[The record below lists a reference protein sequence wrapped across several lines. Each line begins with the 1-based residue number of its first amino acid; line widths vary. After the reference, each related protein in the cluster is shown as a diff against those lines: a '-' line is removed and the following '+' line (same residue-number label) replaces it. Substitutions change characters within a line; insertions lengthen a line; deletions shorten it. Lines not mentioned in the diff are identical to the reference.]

1 MREAA
6 ESSIMDAV
14 QRLISSVILFNHT
27 VAETVGLGASDL
39 QFLTLLQMHGSLT
52 PGQLAEM
59 SNLRTGTVTGVLDR
73 LERAGFV
80 RRDRSADDRRKV
92 IVSLEIENMMAKV
105 GPLYQGQAES
115 LFSVLSRYS
124 TDELHLIE
132 RFLNDVNTGPTAAG

>member
-1 MREAA
+1 
-6 ESSIMDAV
+6 MDAV

-27 VAETVGLGASDL
+27 VAETIGLGASDL

-73 LERAGFV
+73 LERSGFV
-80 RRDRSADDRRKV
+80 RRDRASDDRRKV

-105 GPLYQGQAES
+105 GPLYQEQGQN
-115 LFSVLSRYS
+115 LFSVLTRYS

-132 RFLNDVNTGPTAAG
+132 RFLNDVNTGPTATG